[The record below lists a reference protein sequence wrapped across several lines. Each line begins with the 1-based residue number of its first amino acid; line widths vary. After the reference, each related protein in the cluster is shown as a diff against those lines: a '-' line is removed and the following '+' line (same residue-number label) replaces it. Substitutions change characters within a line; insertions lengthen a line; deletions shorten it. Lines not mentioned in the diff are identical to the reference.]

1 MGSVWAIVVAGGIGS
16 RFGTDTPKQFRDLGG
31 RRMLDWSLAAA
42 GKTCDGV
49 VAVLPADRLE
59 PGAVAGGASRSAS
72 VRAGLAAVPDDA
84 EVIVV
89 HDAVRPLAGP
99 ELFDRVV
106 AAVRAG
112 ADGAVPGIPV
122 ADTIKQVDPDGIRVI
137 ETLARAALRAVQTPQ
152 AFAAQVLRRAHAR
165 GEEATDDAALVEALG
180 GTVVVVQGDATN
192 LKITRPEDFA
202 VAESIL
208 ARRP

>member
-1 MGSVWAIVVAGGIGS
+1 MGSVWAIVVAAGSGS
-16 RFGTDTPKQFRDLGG
+16 RFGTDTPKQFRSLGA

-99 ELFDRVV
+99 DLFDRVV

-122 ADTIKQVDPDGIRVI
+122 ADTIKQVDPDGVRVI
-137 ETLARAALRAVQTPQ
+137 ETLERTTLRAVQTPQ

-180 GTVVVVQGDATN
+180 GTVVVVEGDATN

>member
-1 MGSVWAIVVAGGIGS
+1 MGSVWAIVVAAGSGS

-42 GKTCDGV
+42 ATTCDGV

-59 PGAVAGGASRSAS
+59 PGAVAGGASRSDS

-99 ELFDRVV
+99 DLFDRVV

-122 ADTIKQVDPDGIRVI
+122 ADTIKQVDPDGVRVI
-137 ETLARAALRAVQTPQ
+137 ETLERATLRAVQTPQ
-152 AFAAQVLRRAHAR
+152 AFAAPVLRRAHAR

-180 GTVVVVQGDATN
+180 GTVVVVEGDATN